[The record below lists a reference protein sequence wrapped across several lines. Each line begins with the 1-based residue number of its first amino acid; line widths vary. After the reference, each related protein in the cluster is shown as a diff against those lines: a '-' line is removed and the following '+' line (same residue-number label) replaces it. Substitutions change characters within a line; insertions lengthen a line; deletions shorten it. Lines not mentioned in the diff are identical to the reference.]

1 MSKLLRK
8 YQEVKKEDSSYIYLF
23 RIGIFYNIINDDA
36 KFINKNLGLKI
47 TPLGPNIIKC
57 GFPISKIEKYQN
69 ILLEKNI
76 KFKIIDDLPSTMSS
90 NDYINNIEINKIL
103 NYIIDIDMNNTTFQ
117 QAFNILLELQ
127 NKIKKI

>member
-1 MSKLLRK
+1 M
-8 YQEVKKEDSSYIYLF
+8 
-23 RIGIFYNIINDDA
+23 
-36 KFINKNLGLKI
+36 KI